1 MISAAAIIADYTV
14 EKRPTSW
21 HVERALQ
28 FIAECR
34 EENAPVCESAE
45 NDYEAA
51 EVLEPVTL

>member
-1 MISAAAIIADYTV
+1 MIDYTV

-34 EENAPVCESAE
+34 ADEAPCECSAE
-45 NDYEAA
+45 NGSVDQELELA
-51 EVLEPVTL
+51 EVMS